1 MAKNRNVMVGM
12 VVLIA
17 FAILFLAVFAIGQDQ
32 ALFSL
37 QDKFY
42 LVLPNAQGLQIGSPV
57 KLVGV
62 QVGAVSAIRLP
73 EGPDERN
80 IQVTLKIK
88 RSHAARVRKDTLAK
102 LRFLN
107 PLGGERF
114 IELTLG
120 SADQPSLPPG
130 SEIFAPL
137 SELELLLTQGTD
149 IASNVAEVTNTL
161 RVVFARIER
170 QEGILGQLLLSPAF
184 AADTL
189 LDLSA
194 TAASLRR
201 VTATLEEGNGL
212 LGALIYDDELRRRT
226 TADLTSVLSR
236 FDRLLAQLEDPDS
249 PLGSLLQGNTATG
262 EILENLQHASR
273 SFRELAERLDDKEG
287 LLARLLSDE
296 EYADQVLSDLEDTA
310 RNMAS
315 ITGKVD
321 RGEGS
326 LGALVN
332 DPQLYEGMRD
342 VVTGVQDSRF
352 LRWMARRYARKGA
365 RERSDAAGTD

>member
-1 MAKNRNVMVGM
+1 MAKNRNVMVGT

-17 FAILFLAVFAIGQDQ
+17 FGILFLAVFAIGQDQ

-37 QDKFY
+37 QERFY
-42 LVLPNAQGLQIGSPV
+42 LLLPNAQGLQIGSPV

-73 EGPDERN
+73 DGEEEPN
-80 IQVTLKIK
+80 IQITLKIK
-88 RSHAARVRKDTLAK
+88 RSHAGRVRVDTEAK

-130 SEIFAPL
+130 SEIMAPL
-137 SELELLLTQGTD
+137 SELDILLTQGTD

-161 RVVFARIER
+161 RVVFDRIER
-170 QEGILGQLLLSPAF
+170 QEGILGQLLLSPTF

-189 LDLSA
+189 LDLGS

-201 VTATLEEGNGL
+201 VTAQLETGNGL
-212 LGALIYDDELRRRT
+212 LGALIYDGELRERT
-226 TADLTSVLSR
+226 TQDLTSVISR
-236 FDRLLAQLEDPDS
+236 FDRLLTQLEDPTS
-249 PLGSLLQGNTATG
+249 PLGSLLQGNAATG
-262 EILENLQHASR
+262 EILDNLQHASR
-273 SFRELAERLDDKEG
+273 SFRDIAERLDDDQG
-287 LLARLLSDE
+287 LLVRLLSDA
-296 EYADQVLSDLEDTA
+296 EYADQVLADLEDTA

-332 DPQLYEGMRD
+332 DPLLYQGMRD

-352 LRWMARRYARKGA
+352 LRWMAQRYARKGGA
-365 RERSDAAGTD
+365 RRAGVSD

>member
-1 MAKNRNVMVGM
+1 MARNRNLMVGT
-12 VVLIA
+12 VVLVA
-17 FAILFLAVFAIGQDQ
+17 VAILFLAIFAIGQEQ
-32 ALFSL
+32 ALFSP
-37 QDKFY
+37 QERFY
-42 LVLPNAQGLQIGSPV
+42 LVLPNAQGLQVGSPV

-62 QVGAVSAIRLP
+62 QVGAVSEVRLP

-80 IQVTLKIK
+80 LQVTLKIK
-88 RSHAARVRKDTLAK
+88 SSYANRIREDTEAK

-120 SADQPSLPPG
+120 SPDEKSLPPG
-130 SEIFAPL
+130 SEIVAPL
-137 SELELLLTQGTD
+137 SELDILLTQGTD

-161 RVVFARIER
+161 RVVFDRIER
-170 QEGILGQLLLSPAF
+170 QEGILGQLLLSPTF

-189 LDLSA
+189 LDLGS

-201 VTATLEEGNGL
+201 VTAQLEQGDGL
-212 LGALIYDDELRRRT
+212 LGALISDGELRDRT
-226 TADLTSVLSR
+226 SRDLTSLTAR
-236 FDRLLAQLEDPDS
+236 LDRLLARLEDPAT
-249 PLGSLLQGNTATG
+249 PLGSLLQGNAATG
-262 EILENLQHASR
+262 EILDNLQQASR
-273 SFRELAERLDDKEG
+273 SFRDIAERLDDDEG
-287 LLARLLSDE
+287 LLVRLLSDAQ
-296 EYADQVLSDLEDTA
+296 YADQVLSDLEDTA

-332 DPQLYEGMRD
+332 DPVLYQGMKD
-342 VVTGVQDSRF
+342 VVTGAQDSKF
-352 LRWMARRYARKGA
+352 LRWMARRYARRG
-365 RERSDAAGTD
+365 SAGRADTGD

>member
-1 MAKNRNVMVGM
+1 MAKNRNLMVGT

-32 ALFSL
+32 ALFSP
-37 QDKFY
+37 QEKFY

-57 KLVGV
+57 KLVVV
-62 QVGAVSAIRLP
+62 QVGAVSEIRLP
-73 EGPDERN
+73 EGPAESN

-88 RSHAARVRKDTLAK
+88 RSHAARVRQDTKAK

-120 SADQPSLPPG
+120 SAAQPSLPPG
-130 SEIFAPL
+130 SEIVAPL
-137 SELELLLTQGTD
+137 SELDLLLTQGTD

-161 RVVFARIER
+161 RVVFDRIER
-170 QEGILGQLLLSPAF
+170 QEGILGQLLLSPTF

-189 LDLSA
+189 VDLSS

-201 VTATLEEGNGL
+201 VTAELEKGEGL
-212 LGALIYDDELRRRT
+212 LGALIYDSELRDRST
-226 TADLTSVLSR
+226 EDLASVLSR
-236 FDRLLAQLEDPDS
+236 FDRVLASLEDPTS
-249 PLGSLLQGNTATG
+249 PLGSLLEGNAATG
-262 EILENLQHASR
+262 EILENLAHASR
-273 SFRELAERLDDKEG
+273 SFRKIAERLDDDEG
-287 LLARLLSDE
+287 LLVRLLSDA
-296 EYADQVLSDLEDTA
+296 EYADQVLADLEDTA

-332 DPQLYEGMRD
+332 DPQLYQGMKD

-352 LRWMARRYARKGA
+352 LRWMAQRYARKGA
-365 RERSDAAGTD
+365 QGRISAAGTD